1 MKNATLS
8 VSVLVVLALVM
19 VFVGC
24 AKPPDA
30 ERQAAKA
37 AMDATI
43 SAGADKYAAADLDAA
58 KKIWDTSE
66 SQMKDKKYK
75 EAKQSYINAK
85 AAFEKAAKAVE
96 AGKKAASD
104 QANAAMATIQEAW
117 KNLEATA
124 KKMEKKLKEKK
135 EAWTTDAKAISEGL
149 GKAKEMIAADPA
161 GAKAK
166 FGELKAMVDKW
177 ENRFKEM
184 GARPA
189 VSGQEK
195 ARQEGTSK
203 EAKGFTIA
211 RMVVG
216 TGVENSEP
224 LGISEA
230 FPGATE
236 KIYCFLEATDI
247 AKDTEVS
254 FVWFHGE
261 NEITKT
267 NLPLK
272 MGPKWRTWAF
282 KNLRGAKG
290 EWKVEIKDA
299 DGNLLKHVKF
309 KVE

>member
-85 AAFEKAAKAVE
+85 AAFEKAAQAVE
-96 AGKKAASD
+96 TGKKALTD
-104 QANAAMATIQEAW
+104 QANAAIATLEESW
-117 KNLEATA
+117 KNVEATA
-124 KKMEKKLKEKK
+124 KKLRKKLKDR

-149 GKAKEMIAADPA
+149 AKAKEMIAVDPSQ
-161 GAKAK
+161 AKAK
-166 FGELKAMVDKW
+166 LDELKAMVDKW